1 MTYAIIETGGKQYR
15 VEEGRFYDVELLDKT
30 PGEEFTIEQV
40 LFVNSDASSGDAIAI
55 GQPWVSGAAVHFT
68 VLQHYKAKKVL
79 VYKMKPKK
87 KTRKKNGHRQPLT
100 RILVNKIQ
108 VAEQISSEQVLS
120 EQVTLEQ
127 VQA

>member
-15 VEEGRFYDVELLDKT
+15 VEEGRFYDVELLDKA
-30 PGEEFTIEQV
+30 PGEEFSIDQV
-40 LFVNSDASSGDAIAI
+40 LFVNSEQAIAI

-79 VYKMKPKK
+79 VYKMQPKK

-100 RILVNKIQ
+100 RIMVNKIQ
-108 VAEQISSEQVLS
+108 VSA
-120 EQVTLEQ
+120 
-127 VQA
+127 